1 MCQLHVFVYFSLGL
15 HIQEGAHDSCEDAR
29 TALML
34 YRKYHE
40 LETQGQI
47 KQSLKKL
54 YETGR
59 SYGWQVPE
67 GH

>member
-1 MCQLHVFVYFSLGL
+1 MTINFVLFPAGL
-15 HIQEGAHDSCEDAR
+15 HIQEGAHDSSEDAR

-34 YRKYHE
+34 YRKYRE
-40 LETQGQI
+40 LESQGQI

-54 YETGR
+54 YEMGR

-67 GH
+67 GSRP